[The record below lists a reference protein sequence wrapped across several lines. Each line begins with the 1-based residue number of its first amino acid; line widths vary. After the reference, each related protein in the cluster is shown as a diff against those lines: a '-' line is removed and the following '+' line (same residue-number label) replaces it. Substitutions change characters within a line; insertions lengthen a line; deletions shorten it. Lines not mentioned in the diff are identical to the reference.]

1 MARHHGRSRGF
12 TLFEIIAAM
21 AIFLVGIVGILSLL
35 TASAALQKE
44 AVDLS
49 TSAMLGD
56 ELVASVRAELS
67 GGADRDPA
75 TGRVKPWPERP
86 VPGHDGYFYD
96 VRFAEDPVSEDT
108 PLKVEVRVFWKTAQ
122 RKRST
127 SFTSFVIPKP
137 EFSQEAAGSLKQLQ
151 RQQ

>member
-1 MARHHGRSRGF
+1 VIASGRLARTRGF

-35 TASAALQKE
+35 TAAAAMQKE

-49 TSAMLGD
+49 TAGMIAD

-67 GGADRDPA
+67 RGAERDPS

-108 PLKVEVRVFWKTAQ
+108 PLKVEVRVFWKSAQ
-122 RKRST
+122 KKRGT
-127 SFTSFVIPKP
+127 SFASFVVPKP
-137 EFSQEAAGSLKQLQ
+137 EFSQEAAGSLKQL
-151 RQQ
+151 RQ